1 VNADTVLREGELL
14 GRLLDTFVAAQLRAE
29 LDSNPARRIKRTQS
43 LCAVLSG
50 VVAGRR
56 RAKTA
61 KFWAQLIGTDRRLTP
76 FLS

>member
-1 VNADTVLREGELL
+1 MRYKSKLAPI
-14 GRLLDTFVAAQLRAE
+14 TFVQVTDPLWAPR
-29 LDSNPARRIKRTQS
+29 DSNPARRIKRTQS